1 MRKISIFLLLIFLIG
16 CNSVKTVE
24 PEIRQDIPK
33 KSKPEISFKYDL
45 APIVSKNIISQVET
59 REYAASRYNAEIE
72 SLRKFND
79 GLKTYMIRARSD
91 LLQFIDEAKTADEI
105 KNCIDLQTNLETS
118 EMAILHTDLL
128 IKELR
133 QKANALKF
141 NE

>member
-1 MRKISIFLLLIFLIG
+1 MKKFLLLLLLFLG
-16 CNSVKTVE
+16 CNSAENSE
-24 PEIRQDIPK
+24 PEIHQDIPK
-33 KSKPEISFKYDL
+33 KSKPEIYFKYDL
-45 APIVSKNIISQVET
+45 APIVSKNLISQTET

-91 LLQFIDEAKTADEI
+91 LLQLIGEAKTVDEI

-118 EMAILHTDLL
+118 EMTILHTDLL

-141 NE
+141 YE